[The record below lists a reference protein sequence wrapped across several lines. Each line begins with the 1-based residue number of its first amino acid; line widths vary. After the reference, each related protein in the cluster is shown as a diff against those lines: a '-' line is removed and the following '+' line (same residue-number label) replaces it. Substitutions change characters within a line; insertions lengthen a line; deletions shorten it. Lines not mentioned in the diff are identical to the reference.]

1 MFPGRVVVLLVFCW
15 LSLTPARAQRY
26 AELVGQVL
34 DPTEAG
40 ITGAVVTVVDEDTGF
55 RRQVLSDPGGMYA
68 VGSLAPGSYK
78 ITVRKEGFGTVVQF
92 GVKLAAAAPARA
104 DFKLPVSN
112 FTDSVTVIGTA
123 PTLERQDAS
132 TGGQFDADEIAHLP
146 LNARGML
153 TLLELIPGTSVV
165 PATRGDAGQF
175 STNGMRAN
183 TNYFTVDGVSANVGV
198 SAGGLPAQ
206 ATGGTL
212 PALSA
217 FGSLDSLISTEAMQ
231 EFRLQT
237 STTVAE
243 FGRMPGASIAV
254 NSRAGSEEF
263 HGATLV
269 RLRESFLTANDWFA
283 NRAGDARAPLHYTD
297 VAQSLGGPVKRHHT
311 FFFLSFEHID
321 LNEPSVF
328 EQAVPSVAVR
338 GVLLSTVQPLVNLFP
353 LPNGPVLGTNGYAD
367 WLAQINRPA
376 SLTSGSARI
385 DQAITPRVTL
395 FGRYSDAPSVNE
407 FGTPEVNHLD
417 LRSQSL
423 TFGVNAR
430 PTARSVLDLRI
441 NESQSTANSVWT
453 DSTSSETPSC
463 ALQPLVSALLK
474 NPDISCDYVVRFTIN
489 GVGQLVSGSEGE
501 RRQRQFQIV
510 QTAALERP
518 HHALK
523 FGVDYRRML
532 AIRRDPTGSVGVTAS
547 SIQQL
552 NNPSSWWVSSLTVGD
567 NDSVAVQEL
576 SLWAQ
581 DTWQVSRRLTVAAGL
596 RWEFSPPPPLQ
607 APQSFLNYT
616 TGLLTQ
622 QPNET
627 LWPLTYGNFA
637 PRLGL
642 AYRLDK
648 DGRTVLRAGAGLYY
662 DSSVSIA
669 TAVIN
674 QGPLNGAS
682 LTTSG
687 NAFLGTSGNITYG
700 FAPNLQLPQVIQ
712 WNVSLEHG
720 FSSHDVVSL
729 GYVGSTA
736 SHLLRTEMSDT
747 ANQNDYSILTT
758 NQAGSDYDSMQVQYH
773 RYVAAGLDAAVSY
786 TWSHSL
792 DNDSSDAFLLW
803 SGEGASAAG
812 DHASSD
818 FDVRHSFTAA
828 LSYAFPAHNFPA
840 RSLPAHSLGTAIGHV
855 LNGWEIDGILHVRTG
870 FPITVLDSEDAT
882 GLGLVNA
889 FRPDWVYGQPL
900 WMSDP
905 SAPGGRTLNPAAF
918 VALPAPLGEVGEQ
931 GTLGRNV
938 TAGFG
943 MWQLDLALKREFHI
957 EERLGIQ
964 LRLDAFNAL
973 NHPNFGDPVQFLD
986 SPLFGR
992 STSLLNMELGTGS
1005 PGSGLAPALQTGAPR
1020 EVQAAIR
1027 FHF

>member
-1 MFPGRVVVLLVFCW
+1 LVLCW

-26 AELVGQVL
+26 AELVGQIL
-34 DPTEAG
+34 DPSEAG
-40 ITGAVVTVVDEDTGF
+40 ISDAVVTVVDEDTGF
-55 RRQVLSDPGGMYA
+55 RRQVLSQPGGMYA

-92 GVKLAAAAPARA
+92 GVKLSGAAPVRL
-104 DFKLPVSN
+104 DFRLPVSP
-112 FTDSVTVIGTA
+112 FPDSITVVGTA

-132 TGGQFDADEIAHLP
+132 TGGQFDFDEVAHLP

-153 TLLELIPGTSVV
+153 TLIELIPGTSVV

-206 ATGGTL
+206 STGGSL

-243 FGRMPGASIAV
+243 FGRMPGAIIAV
-254 NSRAGSEEF
+254 NSRAGSDQF
-263 HGATLV
+263 HGATS
-269 RLRESFLTANDWFA
+269 LRWRNSVLAANDWFA
-283 NRAGDARAPLHYTD
+283 NRQGDPRAALRYED
-297 VAQSLGGPVKRHHT
+297 VAQSLGGPVKRQHT
-311 FFFLSFEHID
+311 FFFLSFEHIA
-321 LNEPSVF
+321 LNEPYVW
-328 EQAVPSVAVR
+328 EQAVPSVPVR
-338 GVLLSTVQPLVNLFP
+338 GVLLPTVLPLVNLFP
-353 LPNGPVLGTNGYAD
+353 LPNGPLLGTNGYAD
-367 WLAQINRPA
+367 WLGQIDRPA

-385 DQAITPRVTL
+385 DQALTPRITL
-395 FGRYSDAPSVNE
+395 FGRYSDSPSANE
-407 FGTPEVNHLD
+407 FGTPEVNHLN

-423 TFGVNAR
+423 TLGVNAR
-430 PTARSVLDLRI
+430 LSARSVLDFRA

-453 DSTSSETPSC
+453 ESTSSDTPGC
-463 ALQPLVSALLK
+463 TLQPLLSAILK
-474 NPDISCDYVVRFTIN
+474 DNALSCDFLLRFTIN
-489 GVGQLVSGSEGE
+489 GVGQVVSGNEGE
-501 RRQRQFQIV
+501 RRQRQFQTV
-510 QTAALERP
+510 QTATLERG

-532 AIRRDPTGSVGVTAS
+532 AIRRDAADSYGLTVSSVL
-547 SIQQL
+547 QL
-552 NNPSSWWVSSLTVGD
+552 NNPIDWWLAFVAATD
-567 NDSVAVQEL
+567 ESVAVHEL

-581 DTWQVSRRLTVAAGL
+581 DTWQVSSRLTVAAGL
-596 RWEFSPPPPLQ
+596 RWEFSPPPPLSTAQ
-607 APQSFLNYT
+607 NFLDYT
-616 TGLLTQ
+616 TGVFTL
-622 QPNET
+622 QPNEA

-642 AYRLDK
+642 AYRLDR

-669 TAVIN
+669 TDVIN
-674 QGPLNGAS
+674 QGPLNGAD
-682 LTTSG
+682 LKT
-687 NAFLGTSGNITYG
+687 LGSNTGFAGNITYG
-700 FAPNLQLPQVIQ
+700 YDPNLRLPQVIQ

-720 FSSHDVVSL
+720 FGPHDVASL

-736 SHLLRTEMSDT
+736 NHLLRTEMSDT
-747 ANQNDYSILTT
+747 ANVDSYTVVTT
-758 NQAGSDYDSMQVQYH
+758 NLAGSDYDAMQFQYRRH
-773 RYVAAGLDAAVSY
+773 VSAGLDATASY
-786 TWSHSL
+786 AWSHSL

-803 SGEGASAAG
+803 SGEGASPAG

-818 FDVRHSFTAA
+818 FDVRQSLTAA
-828 LSYAFPAHNFPA
+828 VSYAFPARA
-840 RSLPAHSLGTAIGHV
+840 SRTAMGRLLGGWGIETV
-855 LNGWEIDGILHVRTG
+855 LHARTG
-870 FPITVLDSEDAT
+870 FPITVLDSADVT
-882 GLGLVNA
+882 GLGLANA

-900 WMSDP
+900 WIADS
-905 SAPGGRTLNPAAF
+905 SAPGGKTLNPAAF
-918 VALPAPLGEVGEQ
+918 AAVPAPLGAVGAQ

-938 TAGFG
+938 PSGFG
-943 MWQLDLALKREFHI
+943 MWQLDLALKREFHSK
-957 EERLGIQ
+957 ERFGIQ

-973 NHPNFGDPVQFLD
+973 NHPNFGDPLRSLD

-1005 PGSGLAPALQTGAPR
+1005 PGSGLAPALQTGSPR

>member
-1 MFPGRVVVLLVFCW
+1 MSPGRVVALLFLGW
-15 LSLTPARAQRY
+15 LSLTPAWAQRY
-26 AELVGQVL
+26 AGLVGHVF
-34 DPTEAG
+34 DPSAG
-40 ITGAVVTVVDEDTGF
+40 GIADAVVTVVDEDTGF
-55 RRQVLSDPGGMYA
+55 RRQVLTEADGMYA

-78 ITVRKEGFGTVVQF
+78 VMVRKEGFGTVVQF
-92 GVKLAAAAPARA
+92 GVKLAAAAPARL
-104 DFKLPVSN
+104 DFKLPVSS

-123 PTLERQDAS
+123 PTIERQDAS
-132 TGGQFDADEIAHLP
+132 TGGQFDLDDVAHLP

-206 ATGGTL
+206 STGGSL

-217 FGSLDSLISTEAMQ
+217 FGSLDAMISTEAMQ

-254 NSRAGSEEF
+254 ASRAGSEEF
-263 HGATLV
+263 HGATL
-269 RLRESFLTANDWFA
+269 LRRRDSFLAANDWFA
-283 NRAGDARAPLHYTD
+283 NRAGDSRAPLSYTD
-297 VAQSLGGPVKRHHT
+297 FAQSLGGPVKRHHT
-311 FFFLSFEHID
+311 FFFLSFEHIA
-321 LNEPSVF
+321 LNDPYVW

-353 LPNGPVLGTNGYAD
+353 LPNGPLLGTNGYAD
-367 WLAQINRPA
+367 WLGQIVRPA

-395 FGRYSDAPSVNE
+395 FGRYSDSPSSNE
-407 FGTPEVNHLD
+407 FGTPEVNHLN

-423 TFGVNAR
+423 TFGLNAR
-430 PTARSVLDLRI
+430 PTARSVLDFRV

-453 DSTSSETPSC
+453 DSTSSDTPSC
-463 ALQPLVSALLK
+463 TLQPLVSALLK
-474 NPDISCDYVVRFTIN
+474 NPDIACDFLVRFTID
-489 GVGQLVSGSEGE
+489 GVGQVVSGSEGE
-501 RRQRQFQIV
+501 RRQRQFQMV
-510 QTAALERP
+510 QTATLERGR
-518 HHALK
+518 HTLK
-523 FGVDYRRML
+523 FGADYRRML
-532 AIRRDPTGSVGVTAS
+532 SIRRDPTGSFGVTVNG
-547 SIQQL
+547 IQQL
-552 NNPSSWWVSSLTVGD
+552 NNPTSWWTAELAVGK
-567 NDSVAVQEL
+567 NDSVAVNEL

-581 DTWQVSRRLTVAAGL
+581 DTWQISGRLTIAAGL
-596 RWEFSPPPPLQ
+596 RWEFSPPPPLSS
-607 APQSFLNYT
+607 AQSFLNYSTGVLT
-616 TGLLTQ
+616 TE
-622 QPNET
+622 PNQA

-642 AYRLDK
+642 AYRFDK

-674 QGPLNGAS
+674 SGPLNGAGLS
-682 LTTSG
+682 TGG
-687 NAFLGTSGNITYG
+687 NAFAGNITYG
-700 FAPNLQLPQVIQ
+700 YAPNLQLPQVIQ

-720 FSSHDVVSL
+720 FGSHDVVSL
-729 GYVGSTA
+729 GYIGSSA
-736 SHLLRTEMSDT
+736 NHLIRTEMSEA
-747 ANQNDYSILTT
+747 ANVNNFAIVTT
-758 NQAGSDYDSMQVQYH
+758 NRAGSDYDAMQLQYRRH
-773 RYVAAGLDAAVSY
+773 VAAGLDATASY
-786 TWSHSL
+786 AWSHSL

-803 SGEGASAAG
+803 SGNGASAGG

-818 FDVRHSFTAA
+818 FDVRQSFTTA
-828 LSYAFPAHNFPA
+828 LSYAFPTRAS
-840 RSLPAHSLGTAIGHV
+840 RTAGSRL
-855 LNGWEIDGILHVRTG
+855 LNGWEIDAILRARTG
-870 FPITVLDSEDAT
+870 FPITVLDSEGAT
-882 GLGLVNA
+882 GLVLANA

-900 WMSDP
+900 WIADP

-918 VALPAPLGEVGEQ
+918 TLAPTPAGAIGEQ

-938 TAGFG
+938 PVGFG
-943 MWQLDLALKREFHI
+943 MWQVDLSVKREFHI
-957 EERLGIQ
+957 KERLGIQ

-973 NHPNFGDPVQFLD
+973 NHPNFGDPEKFLD

-1005 PGSGLAPALQTGAPR
+1005 PGSGLAPALQTGGPR
-1020 EVQAAIR
+1020 EVQLAVR
-1027 FHF
+1027 VHF